1 MLFFVFFMITAAACD
16 PVFVSW
22 SGQNVSG
29 VWGFNVSVQ
38 MKKMPYDKGFIG
50 IGWNDKPYMTNSTMM
65 ILTNNAW
72 ETEWSLGKY
81 MAKGNAPPTLIE
93 KQNFTMEIVNG
104 SLTFTFVTTDKIN
117 DMYVIFAYAK
127 EWSFHGN
134 NSGIAYTPA
143 SAYLKNS
150 SSPEINHSP
159 RLLKSPSVNIKY
171 SPSPIKR
178 SPSLATSIPVKI
190 ETPTKNSSN
199 QQKINIMYLV
209 YIVLAIGALM

>member
-1 MLFFVFFMITAAACD
+1 MITVASCD
-16 PVFVSW
+16 RVFVSW
-22 SGQNVSG
+22 TGQNISG

-38 MKKMPYDKGFIG
+38 MKKMPYEKGFIG
-50 IGWNDKPYMTNSTMM
+50 IGWNDKPYMTNATMM

-81 MAKGNAPPTLIE
+81 IANGNIPPTFIE
-93 KQNFTMEIVNG
+93 KQNFTIEIVNS

-134 NSGIAYTPA
+134 NSGIAYTPV

-159 RLLKSPSVNIKY
+159 VIIKRQSVDNKYPLSPIKKSPSF
-171 SPSPIKR
+171 
-178 SPSLATSIPVKI
+178 
-190 ETPTKNSSN
+190 ETYTFPFC
-199 QQKINIMYLV
+199 
-209 YIVLAIGALM
+209 A